1 MARGLVPVAKLG
13 DRELG
18 EPVRSRDVSEK
29 GQMFSRF
36 RNSGVSAF
44 QGLESQS
51 TCIIY
56 RTFLLQDDSTALS
69 L

>member
-1 MARGLVPVAKLG
+1 M
-13 DRELG
+13 
-18 EPVRSRDVSEK
+18 VRSRDVSEK
-29 GQMFSRF
+29 GKVFFRF

-51 TCIIY
+51 IIY
-56 RTFLLQDDSTALS
+56 RTFVLQDDSTALS